1 MPERVSLFLFIF
13 LSHYHPLK
21 RLFSQIGPG
30 TLVAAAFIGP
40 GTVTVCTLAGVEF
53 GFTMLWAMVCS
64 VVATIVLQEMA
75 ARLGLVSGKGLA
87 EVLRD
92 EIRKP
97 ALRSLTLLLVVSAIL
112 IGNAAYEA
120 GNISGGALGLKTL
133 VPNSE
138 VELGSLS
145 VNTLS
150 LAIGVLAFVFLY
162 LGRYKAIERVLVL
175 LVLFM
180 SISFLIAAFLTNPT
194 WLAVLKGLFT
204 PVIPEEGLLTVIA
217 LVGTTVVPYNLFLH
231 ASLVREKWQGEQ
243 DLGAARRDTYISISL
258 GGLVSLAIIICGAAI
273 QDSGINSAAGLA
285 AGLKPLYGELA
296 KWVVSLGLFAAGITS
311 AVTAPLAA
319 AYVAQG
325 CFGWSGGMRS
335 TSFRSVWI
343 LVLLLGVIFSSIGW
357 SPIEII
363 RFAQVANGL
372 LLPIIAFFLLWA
384 VNQQRILGQYVNKVS
399 TNILGVIIVIATLVL
414 SLRSLEKVF
423 ELNILG

>member
-1 MPERVSLFLFIF
+1 M
-13 LSHYHPLK
+13 K
-21 RLFSQIGPG
+21 RFFSQIGPG

-64 VVATIVLQEMA
+64 VIATIVLQEMA

-87 EVLRD
+87 KVLRD

-97 ALRSLTLLLVVSAIL
+97 ILRALALALVVAAIL

-120 GNISGGALGLKTL
+120 GNISGGALGLRSL
-133 VPNSE
+133 IPNSE
-138 VELGSLS
+138 VQLGAITL
-145 VNTLS
+145 NTLS

-162 LGRYKAIERVLVL
+162 MGRYKTIERLLVL
-175 LVLFM
+175 LVIFM

>member
-1 MPERVSLFLFIF
+1 M
-13 LSHYHPLK
+13 K
-21 RLFSQIGPG
+21 RFFSQIGPG

-64 VVATIVLQEMA
+64 VIATIVLQEMA

-87 EVLRD
+87 KVLRD

-97 ALRSLTLLLVVSAIL
+97 ILRALALALVVAAIL

-120 GNISGGALGLKTL
+120 GNISGGALGLRSL
-133 VPNSE
+133 IPNSE
-138 VELGSLS
+138 VQLGAITL
-145 VNTLS
+145 NTLS

-162 LGRYKAIERVLVL
+162 MGRYKTIERLLVL
-175 LVLFM
+175 LVIFM

-243 DLGAARRDTYISISL
+243 DLRAARRDTYISISL

>member
-1 MPERVSLFLFIF
+1 M
-13 LSHYHPLK
+13 K
-21 RLFSQIGPG
+21 RFFSQIGPG

-64 VVATIVLQEMA
+64 VIATIVLQEMA

-87 EVLRD
+87 KVLRD

-97 ALRSLTLLLVVSAIL
+97 ILRALALALVVAAIL

-120 GNISGGALGLKTL
+120 GNISGGALGLRSL
-133 VPNSE
+133 IPNSE
-138 VELGSLS
+138 VQLGAITL
-145 VNTLS
+145 NTLS

-162 LGRYKAIERVLVL
+162 MGRYKTIERLLVL
-175 LVLFM
+175 LVIFM
-180 SISFLIAAFLTNPT
+180 SISFLIAAFLTNPS
-194 WLAVLKGLFT
+194 WLSVLKGLFT

-384 VNQQRILGQYVNKVS
+384 VNQQ
-399 TNILGVIIVIATLVL
+399 
-414 SLRSLEKVF
+414 
-423 ELNILG
+423 

>member
-1 MPERVSLFLFIF
+1 M
-13 LSHYHPLK
+13 
-21 RLFSQIGPG
+21 
-30 TLVAAAFIGP
+30 
-40 GTVTVCTLAGVEF
+40 CF
-53 GFTMLWAMVCS
+53 GA
-64 VVATIVLQEMA
+64 
-75 ARLGLVSGKGLA
+75 
-87 EVLRD
+87 D
-92 EIRKP
+92 
-97 ALRSLTLLLVVSAIL
+97 
-112 IGNAAYEA
+112 
-120 GNISGGALGLKTL
+120 
-133 VPNSE
+133 
-138 VELGSLS
+138 
-145 VNTLS
+145 
-150 LAIGVLAFVFLY
+150 
-162 LGRYKAIERVLVL
+162 
-175 LVLFM
+175 
-180 SISFLIAAFLTNPT
+180 
-194 WLAVLKGLFT
+194 
-204 PVIPEEGLLTVIA
+204 A
-217 LVGTTVVPYNLFLH
+217 LVERL
-231 ASLVREKWQGEQ
+231 EQ
-243 DLGAARRDTYISISL
+243 DLRAARRDTYISISL